1 VLDLK
6 PFYHIYLIMMKDLT
20 EFYRIKSRL
29 VAMILF
35 PVILMVM
42 FGYMFPSGGGIKHI
56 PLIVVEQD
64 VSPTGMALEREFV
77 YSAQSQ
83 GYFKVNTMTDLSEAI
98 NQMTLGNTYGIV
110 IFNRGVGQ
118 QIDST
123 GHADIEVILDQL
135 NPTLDQS
142 VRGEVSLLF
151 TSITS
156 ALTPSFQS
164 GMPPT
169 MPLTVNIQF
178 EGIVPGA
185 TSSFE
190 FLAPGMIAMSLI
202 IGGLSGLAMTFS
214 REKELGTLDG
224 LLMSPISRLSII
236 LGKGFAQVVR
246 GLVGASLVFIISILL
261 FGVHVYGS
269 PLLMIFVLFLGV
281 MAFTGLGIL
290 ATSFVGDQ
298 ESAQLIIMMI
308 QFPMIFL
315 SGVLYPLIQ
324 LPVWLRTIAYFL
336 PLTYVVSAFRAV
348 MILDVPFYAISR
360 QIYILSI
367 FTVAVFILAL
377 SLFERSVTK

>member
-1 VLDLK
+1 MK
-6 PFYHIYLIMMKDLT
+6 KDLR

-42 FGYMFPSGGGIKHI
+42 FGYMFPSGGGIEHI

-64 VSPTGMALEREFV
+64 MSPTGLALEREFV

-83 GYFKVNTMTDLSEAI
+83 AYFDIIITSDLNKAI
-98 NQMTLGNTYGIV
+98 NQLTMGNTYGIV
-110 IFNRGVGQ
+110 IFNQGVGK

-123 GHADIEVILDQL
+123 GQASIEIILDQL
-135 NPTLDQS
+135 NPSLDMS
-142 VRGEVSLLF
+142 VRSEVSLLF
-151 TSITS
+151 TSIQGG
-156 ALTPSFQS
+156 LTPNFQS
-164 GMPPT
+164 GMPPST
-169 MPLTVNIQF
+169 PLTVDIQF
-178 EGIVPGA
+178 EGLVPGA

-224 LLMSPISRLSII
+224 LLMCPISRIAII
-236 LGKGFAQVVR
+236 LGKGFAQIVR
-246 GLVGASLVFIISILL
+246 GLIGASLVFIISITL

-269 PLLMIFVLFLGV
+269 ALLMILVLFLGV

-315 SGVLYPLIQ
+315 SGVMYPLLQ
-324 LPVWLRTIAYFL
+324 LPGWLRTIAYCL

-348 MILDVPFYAISR
+348 MILDVPFYAISY
-360 QIYILSI
+360 QVYVLTI
-367 FTVAVFILAL
+367 FTIVVFILAL